1 MPIHSLTPLKRFWN
15 TPTGEV
21 RPTLSISTGGRFLL
35 FFSFFFII
43 VKLNDPLDEIL
54 HIFRIGFAVL
64 CAWLVGGLAE
74 ALFFKATG
82 RRLVASFGQMFIG
95 FLVLYGLAVGVVYL
109 LEEILAG
116 APGEGWIWRYYWRH
130 LPFALL
136 VIGLY
141 LHGAYRRAVVDRLA
155 ARLNSLLEGAVADA
169 EAMSSTR
176 QGHAPLDVEV
186 NGIVTRLR
194 PEAILAISVSGHY
207 LDVRHL
213 KDGAAACLT
222 VRKPLAEILAELP
235 GDSFAKIHRS
245 HIVNLGYVRRLKKV
259 KRQYHIQL
267 YHLDAALP
275 ISRSH
280 LPQVLARIGQAPSR
294 PHPLCS

>member
-1 MPIHSLTPLKRFWN
+1 MPVYSLTPLKRFWN
-15 TPTGEV
+15 TPTGV
-21 RPTLSISTGGRFLL
+21 GRPMLSISTGWRFLFFFSL
-35 FFSFFFII
+35 FFVI
-43 VKLNDPLDEIL
+43 VKLNDPMDEIL

-64 CAWLVGGLAE
+64 CAWLVGGLIE

-95 FLVLYGLAVGVVYL
+95 FVVLYGLAVGMVYL
-109 LEEILAG
+109 LERILAG

-141 LHGAYRRAVVDRLA
+141 LYGDYKLAVVDRLA
-155 ARLNSLLEGAVADA
+155 AQLNALLERSVADT
-169 EAMSSTR
+169 EAPPSGP
-176 QGHAPLDVEV
+176 QGHAPLDFEV

-194 PEAILAISVSGHY
+194 PEAILVISVSGHY
-207 LDVRHL
+207 LDIRHL
-213 KDGAAACLT
+213 KDDRAACLT
-222 VRKPLAEILAELP
+222 VRKPLAEVLAELP

-245 HIVNLGYVRRLKKV
+245 HIVNLSYVRRLKKV

-275 ISRSH
+275 ISRSN
-280 LPQVLARIGQAPSR
+280 LPQVLARIGQPPSR
-294 PHPLCS
+294 PQPPSS